1 MNSALRRGLLMTAVG
16 AILTAPGVRSSLFA
30 SLVCADILQAM
41 KRLFALAILFCL
53 TPAPARA
60 DFNDRTIFF
69 GPAVGQDLSIFEE
82 HLYE

>member
-1 MNSALRRGLLMTAVG
+1 
-16 AILTAPGVRSSLFA
+16 
-30 SLVCADILQAM
+30 M
-41 KRLFALAILFCL
+41 KKLFALAILFCL
-53 TPAPARA
+53 TPAPACA

>member
-1 MNSALRRGLLMTAVG
+1 
-16 AILTAPGVRSSLFA
+16 
-30 SLVCADILQAM
+30 M

-60 DFNDRTIFF
+60 DFNNRTIFF